1 MHHIDKILIIL
12 NIKKQKKK
20 MKKKEK
26 KKEKEKLN
34 QKSIYNPFYF
44 WIKCLYKNKYNK

>member
-12 NIKKQKKK
+12 NIKKQKEK
-20 MKKKEK
+20 M
-26 KKEKEKLN
+26 KEKEKLN